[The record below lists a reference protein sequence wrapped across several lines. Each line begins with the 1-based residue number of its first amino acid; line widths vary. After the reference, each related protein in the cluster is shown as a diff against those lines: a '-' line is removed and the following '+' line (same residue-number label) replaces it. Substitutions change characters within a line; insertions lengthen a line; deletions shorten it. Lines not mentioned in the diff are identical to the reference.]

1 MTGPAATLAFTT
13 LLTQGPLS
21 RVEVG
26 RRTGLSPAA
35 VTKTVRPLLES
46 GYLIEDSPIGA
57 AIGRPATPLRVS
69 GDCAFFVG
77 VKVTGDEVI
86 GVVTDLQA
94 NILAVRH
101 AALAAHDVEAVTA
114 SIGVVVDDLLG
125 ENETYRTRVRG
136 LGVALSGDVDRSVG
150 VVRYTPFLGWRDV
163 PFAQLTASL
172 TGLPTVLDNDVRA
185 LSTAEGWFGAGN
197 GARSFVLVT
206 VGSGI
211 GCGIV
216 VNGAVISGVHGVTG
230 EIGHLTI
237 DQQGPVCH
245 CGNRGCL
252 EAIASDPAIIDQI
265 NKLPGVHVRTPG
277 EAAAL
282 AYGGHEGA
290 RAVYARAGRA
300 IGLGLAAVV
309 NLIGPE
315 RVIISGEGLAA
326 YDLFERQI
334 RTTFAQHA
342 FSTADQCEIVVCP
355 LSFDEWARGAATV
368 AIKAFISPEKG

>member
-1 MTGPAATLAFTT
+1 M
-13 LLTQGPLS
+13 
-21 RVEVG
+21 
-26 RRTGLSPAA
+26 
-35 VTKTVRPLLES
+35 
-46 GYLIEDSPIGA
+46 
-57 AIGRPATPLRVS
+57 
-69 GDCAFFVG
+69 
-77 VKVTGDEVI
+77 
-86 GVVTDLQA
+86 VTDLQA
-94 NILAVRH
+94 NIRAVRH
-101 AALAAHDVEAVTA
+101 AALVARDVESVTVV
-114 SIGVVVDDLLG
+114 IGEVVDDLLARS
-125 ENETYRTRVRG
+125 EAYRTRVRG

-163 PFAQLTASL
+163 PFAQLVTSR

-185 LSTAEGWFGAGN
+185 LSAAEGWFGAGN

-216 VNGAVISGVHGVTG
+216 VNGAVISGAHGVTG

-237 DQQGPVCH
+237 DQQGPVCR

-265 NKLPGVHVRTPG
+265 NQLPGVHVRTPG

-282 AYGGHEGA
+282 AHSGHEGA
-290 RAVYARAGRA
+290 SAVYARAGRA
-300 IGLGLAAVV
+300 IGLGLAAAV

-326 YDLFERQI
+326 YDLFEQQI

-368 AIKAFISPEKG
+368 AIKAFISQEKD